1 MKGIEA
7 HFIGL
12 DIGRAT
18 DHSALAVVA
27 RRLEQVDPAAIDFSH
42 LIQKY
47 YVVYLHRFSLGTEYE
62 IVENE
67 CARVW
72 KLPELIPTANY
83 FMVDMTGV
91 GAPIVESLRRN
102 YHVPV
107 NGIVITGG
115 QTVNNPQANEWH
127 IPKPALVTTLAKLVQ
142 TGRLKVLDGVE
153 HSKELK
159 DEFGSFGYKVDRD
172 SGNVLYQAMED
183 KVHDDLIIAV
193 ALACWYGE
201 KNVPSPSW
209 PRKKAHVAEH
219 YNPLTRR

>member
-1 MKGIEA
+1 MKGVES

-27 RRLEQVDPAAIDFSH
+27 RRLETADEAAVDFKH
-42 LIQKY
+42 LLQKY
-47 YVVYLHRFSLGTEYE
+47 YVVYLRRFPLSTEYE

-67 CARVW
+67 CERVW
-72 KLPELIPTANY
+72 KLPELVPTSNF

-91 GAPIVESLRRN
+91 GAPIVESLRRRR
-102 YHVPV
+102 VPV

-115 QTVNNPQANEWH
+115 QTVNNPQLNEWH
-127 IPKPALVTTLAKLVQ
+127 VPKPALVTSLAKVVQ

-153 HSKELK
+153 NWQELK
-159 DEFGSFGYKVDRD
+159 DELGSFGYKVNRD
-172 SGNVLYQAMED
+172 TGNVLYEAMED
-183 KVHDDLIIAV
+183 RVHDDLVIAV
-193 ALACWYGE
+193 ALCIWYAE

-209 PRKKAHVAEH
+209 PRRKAHVAEH
-219 YNPLTRR
+219 YNPLARR